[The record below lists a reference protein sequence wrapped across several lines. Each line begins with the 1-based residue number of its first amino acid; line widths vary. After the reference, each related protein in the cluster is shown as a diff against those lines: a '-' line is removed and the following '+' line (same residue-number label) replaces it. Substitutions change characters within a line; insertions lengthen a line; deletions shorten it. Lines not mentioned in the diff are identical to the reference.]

1 VRSADPHV
9 HDASDVSRALAQG
22 YRTLRFRAP
31 LEDEF
36 RGSHRS
42 AARRWVRVGL
52 YVAVAASLGSALLD
66 PWIISAPAD
75 VPKVVRFGVQLPVL
89 LILLLSSHERFY
101 SRWYELA
108 IELGA
113 PLFAIGTIV
122 VASYSQPQYQAL
134 VGARLLLV
142 CFYIYFLAGLRMPQA
157 LRANLV
163 ILVALIGAGL
173 TGMLPAAL
181 TTFLAFALAS
191 ANIIGAAGAY
201 ALEHARRTAF
211 LERKLLIEVA
221 ELDGLTGLMNRHTF
235 DARARDAW
243 RGALAAQRPATVL
256 MIDVDHFK
264 LYNDH
269 YGHQSGD
276 DCLRLVAA
284 SVRKALSLRPGDL
297 IARYGGEEIVALL
310 FERRQAEVHELAQRI
325 VADVSALDLPHA
337 ASPVNQVSVS
347 VGAAAHAAPLIGA
360 YDNLLRQAD
369 AALYAAK
376 HQGRNRAIVVE
387 ARASAAA

>member
-1 VRSADPHV
+1 MRSADPHA

-22 YRTLRFRAP
+22 YRLLRFAHP

-36 RGSHRS
+36 RDSHRTS
-42 AARRWVRVGL
+42 VRRWVRVGL
-52 YVAVAASLGSALLD
+52 YVAVAASLSSALLD
-66 PWIISAPAD
+66 PWIVSAPAD

-89 LILLLSSHERFY
+89 LLLLFSSHERFY
-101 SRWYELA
+101 ARWYELA
-108 IELGA
+108 IQLGA
-113 PLFAIGTIV
+113 PIFAIGTIV
-122 VASYSQPQYQAL
+122 VASYSQPPYQAL

-142 CFYIYFLAGLRMPQA
+142 CFYVYFLAGLRMPQA

-163 ILVALIGAGL
+163 MLAALIAAGIVE
-173 TGMLPAAL
+173 MLAAEL

-191 ANIIGAAGAY
+191 ANVIGAAGAY

-243 RGALAAQRPATVL
+243 RSALAAQRPATIL

-276 DCLRLVAA
+276 DCLRRVAS

-297 IARYGGEEIVALL
+297 IARYGGEEIVVLL
-310 FERRQAEVHELAQRI
+310 FERKAADVHELAQRI
-325 VADVSALDLPHA
+325 VADVNALGLPHA
-337 ASPVNQVSVS
+337 AAPANQVSVS
-347 VGAAAHAAPLIGA
+347 VGAAAHGPPLIGA
-360 YDNLLRQAD
+360 YDTLLRQAD

>member
-1 VRSADPHV
+1 MRSADPHV

-22 YRTLRFRAP
+22 YRTLRFPAP
-31 LEDEF
+31 LEEEF
-36 RGSHRS
+36 RSSHRS
-42 AARRWVRVGL
+42 AARHWVRVGL

-66 PWIISAPAD
+66 PWIVSAPAD
-75 VPKVVRFGVQLPVL
+75 VPKIVRFGVQLPVL
-89 LILLLSSHERFY
+89 LILLLSSHKRFY
-101 SRWYELA
+101 ARWYELA

-113 PLFAIGTIV
+113 PIFAIGTIV

-163 ILVALIGAGL
+163 ILAALIGAGM
-173 TGMLPAAL
+173 TGLLPAAL
-181 TTFLAFALAS
+181 TTFLAFALSS

-201 ALEHARRTAF
+201 SLEHARRTAF

-243 RGALAAQRPATVL
+243 RSALAAKRPATVL

-276 DCLRLVAA
+276 DCLRLVAT

-310 FERRQAEVHELAQRI
+310 FDRKHAEVHELAQRI
-325 VADVSALDLPHA
+325 VADVGALGLTHA
-337 ASPVNQVSVS
+337 AAPENQVSVS
-347 VGAAAHAAPLIGA
+347 VGAAAHAAPLVGA
-360 YDNLLRQAD
+360 YESLLRQAD

-387 ARASAAA
+387 ARAFAAA